1 MLDNTLTVFASATYS
16 QNNITVDFA
25 LTPLL
30 SVQTTNALHTLTL
43 QIPIMIDNTTDDQH
57 GGDDNNETDGDEPG
71 GEVVESPTN
80 STNDENQTAGNENE
94 TAIDVDRDGDGII
107 DAVDNCPDSEA
118 NVTVDAS
125 GCKIVE
131 QDVNTDES
139 TDDNS
144 QQNIEQTASKSSDDN
159 TFVYFAI
166 GAIAIIVV
174 GVIIAVVSKR
184 SNKAATTVTKSIETI
199 APLPAIPLPNLEPV
213 VLKQWT
219 DANGYSWRQM
229 SDRTIMWWNGSEWI
243 PYGKN

>member
-1 MLDNTLTVFASATYS
+1 M
-16 QNNITVDFA
+16 
-25 LTPLL
+25 
-30 SVQTTNALHTLTL
+30 
-43 QIPIMIDNTTDDQH
+43 
-57 GGDDNNETDGDEPG
+57 
-71 GEVVESPTN
+71 
-80 STNDENQTAGNENE
+80 
-94 TAIDVDRDGDGII
+94 
-107 DAVDNCPDSEA
+107 PDSEA
-118 NVTVDAS
+118 NVAVDAS

-159 TFVYFAI
+159 TFVYVVI
-166 GAIAIIVV
+166 GAIAIIVA

-213 VLKQWT
+213 VLQQWT

-229 SDRTIMWWNGSEWI
+229 SDQTIMWWNGSEWI